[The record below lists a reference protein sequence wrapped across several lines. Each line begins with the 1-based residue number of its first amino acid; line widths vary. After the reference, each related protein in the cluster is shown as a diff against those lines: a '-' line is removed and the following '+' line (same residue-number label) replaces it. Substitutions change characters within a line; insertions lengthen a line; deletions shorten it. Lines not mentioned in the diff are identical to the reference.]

1 MRSQSAKNWEKEP
14 LSSPNLHCEVSE
26 GKGQSLDVCDLIF
39 AEQSNVQVQGKLC
52 LKKKKSLRTKKQ
64 WFVHPKL
71 PSDNTFSAVSMHH
84 L

>member
-52 LKKKKSLRTKKQ
+52 LKKNNAYSC
-64 WFVHPKL
+64 VI
-71 PSDNTFSAVSMHH
+71 
-84 L
+84 